1 MVYID
6 AADAR
11 RNLERLHVA
20 GLTTPHFMIV
30 VNISIILC
38 TP

>member
-11 RNLERLHVA
+11 RNLESLHVA
-20 GLTTPHFMIV
+20 GMTTPHFMIV